1 MRPSVSLSS
10 PNEVRPSL
18 EITNFD
24 GHGSMSLNVELQA
37 KMIEEL
43 LVKNAQLAD
52 ENTAAQQMRGPFG
65 GTNDSVNEGHPNT
78 YGMPGQSLRETTM
91 SAASYRD
98 NLKISEDET
107 FTKYANLKSI
117 EYIHSQFYIQ
127 KHSREA

>member
-1 MRPSVSLSS
+1 
-10 PNEVRPSL
+10 
-18 EITNFD
+18 
-24 GHGSMSLNVELQA
+24 
-37 KMIEEL
+37 MIEEL

-65 GTNDSVNEGHPNT
+65 GTNDSVNEGMANT

-98 NLKISEDET
+98 NIKISADET

-117 EYIHSQFYIQ
+117 EYIHSQFYT
-127 KHSREA
+127 